1 MSMELPTSV
10 LNTSRV
16 VKTRVDV
23 LSREVKAAHDATS
36 RRVGSG

>member
-1 MSMELPTSV
+1 MSMDPLNSV
-10 LNTSRV
+10 RTPSIV